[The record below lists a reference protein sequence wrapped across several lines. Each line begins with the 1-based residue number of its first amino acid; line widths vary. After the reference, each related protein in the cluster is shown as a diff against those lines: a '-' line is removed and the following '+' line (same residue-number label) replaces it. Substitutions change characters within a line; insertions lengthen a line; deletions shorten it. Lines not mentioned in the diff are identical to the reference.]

1 MELRQLMQFVAVADA
16 LSFSRAAERL
26 HMAQPPLSIAIRKL
40 EKELDAKLFERR
52 GRTIRLTPAGE
63 ATMRAA
69 RRCLANAE
77 QVRTATRHASQ
88 GESGRVRLGFVGS
101 ATYSLLPKLLP
112 LFRAR
117 HPGIELA
124 LHEAA
129 SNADTLM
136 LLEAE
141 RLDAGLV
148 RFPTSMVTALA
159 FQFIERDVFVA
170 VLPKGHPF
178 AKLRSVTLKA
188 LATEPLINFVSTNVA
203 GLHALVMLAFQ
214 GAGLSPRVAQQ
225 ATHVQTV
232 MTLVESGL
240 GVALVPSRDARLA
253 SKNLTFR
260 PVRGLPTGIATGIAL
275 AYPAQDEPIAVRRL
289 RAVAA
294 ELATSG

>member
-1 MELRQLMQFVAVADA
+1 MQLRQLSQFLAVADA

-40 EKELDAKLFERR
+40 EKELNAKLFERR
-52 GRTIRLTPAGE
+52 GRTIRLTPAGQ
-63 ATMRAA
+63 AAVRAA

-77 QVRTATRHASQ
+77 EVRAVTRHASQ
-88 GESGRVRLGFVGS
+88 GERGRVRLGFVGS
-101 ATYSLLPKLLP
+101 ATHSLLPKLLP
-112 LFRAR
+112 AFRAR
-117 HPGIELA
+117 HPGIELV
-124 LHEAA
+124 LRETPT
-129 SNADTLM
+129 NADTLM

-141 RLDAGLV
+141 QLDAGLV
-148 RFPTSMVTALA
+148 RFPTSTVMALG

-170 VLPKGHPF
+170 VLPKGHPL
-178 AKLRSVTLKA
+178 ASLRSVTLKA
-188 LATEPLINFVSTNVA
+188 LATEPLINFVSTQVA

-214 GAGLSPRVAQQ
+214 GTGLTPRVAQE

-260 PVRGLPTGIATGIAL
+260 PIRGLPTGITTGIAL
-275 AYPAQDEPIAVRRL
+275 AYPTENEPMAVRRL

-294 ELATSG
+294 ELAADR